1 MVVGLNQTHRIL
13 GVCLLI
19 QKLRSKKPHC
29 FAEMESKPLWLEA
42 KREERGWYHTQLER
56 LAGFLSLPKEQ
67 CCKGFQRGTVP
78 PKIIVE
84 LWKVDGGGEGQVYR
98 YHGGISRLSSLQ
110 KRNWGGGLVE
120 IKPAPLMSCFDLFLA
135 PRDPVT
141 FLFLSPASLFFP
153 TPSSSSFTK
162 LISPVFKNNNK
173 IKTTTNSMMDHTEVS
188 SWRLSLFLRNFFYE
202 WDMHCVSISSPFCEN
217 VTFIFIIWVTLFSW

>member
-110 KRNWGGGLVE
+110 KRNWGGGVGWD
-120 IKPAPLMSCFDLFLA
+120 KTSSSDVLFRSIFSSKGPCYLSV
-135 PRDPVT
+135 PFSSISILSYPF
-141 FLFLSPASLFFP
+141 FLFFH
-153 TPSSSSFTK
+153 
-162 LISPVFKNNNK
+162 
-173 IKTTTNSMMDHTEVS
+173 KTH
-188 SWRLSLFLRNFFYE
+188 LPCL
-202 WDMHCVSISSPFCEN
+202 
-217 VTFIFIIWVTLFSW
+217 